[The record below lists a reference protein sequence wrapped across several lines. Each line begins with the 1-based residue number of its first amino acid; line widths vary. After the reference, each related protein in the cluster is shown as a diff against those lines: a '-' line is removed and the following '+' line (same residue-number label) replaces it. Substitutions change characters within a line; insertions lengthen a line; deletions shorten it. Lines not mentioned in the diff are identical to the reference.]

1 MQASLQA
8 PQCQVSAQV
17 PLPLRPLQ
25 QAQQALQSAQQPQA
39 PQQLPHLKQAPRWPL
54 QAPLLPLQV
63 SATLPV
69 LAVMFVGIMPI
80 PGQHAEA
87 AQIMALHC
95 CHICKTAT
103 GAWLSRVADCNGL
116 NSL

>member
-8 PQCQVSAQV
+8 LLCQVSAQV

-69 LAVMFVGIMPI
+69 LAVIFCWH
-80 PGQHAEA
+80 HAHPWA
-87 AQIMALHC
+87 ACRGCSNHGSAL
-95 CHICKTAT
+95 
-103 GAWLSRVADCNGL
+103 LSHL
-116 NSL
+116 